1 MTPLRSIKSSHGR
14 EFVVGTPHV
23 AGTRQPIVALRGVS
37 KRFNSIQALDNVDFD
52 IYPREVV
59 AVVGDNAAG
68 KSVLAKT
75 IAGVHQPDTGEIYW
89 DAAPTEIPSPS
100 AAFEMGVATVFQE
113 LALCDN
119 LSIVQNLFL
128 GREIRDGVAVADDE
142 MESIASGIMAE
153 LGAKLPSLHTKV
165 ANLSAGQRQ
174 TTAIAR
180 CLIGSPRVVV
190 MDEPTSSLS
199 VTQTA
204 EVLNLIEHL
213 RDLGFGIM
221 LISHTLADVQA
232 VADRIVVM
240 RHGRINGDAL
250 MDDVNY
256 EEIIAAITG
265 VPNELTRTTRERGP
279 LRPPTALTVV
289 NASLPLPG
297 ESELAG
303 AKGRGHTLHVPPQA
317 EAGKGESGPRLLF
330 PWRRARTSRKSG

>member
-1 MTPLRSIKSSHGR
+1 MTPLRSVDPTRPPIL
-14 EFVVGTPHV
+14 VPGTPFV
-23 AGTRQPIVALRGVS
+23 ASTRQPVLALRGVS
-37 KRFNSIQALDNVDFD
+37 KRFNSVQALDQVDFD

-75 IAGVHQPDTGEIYW
+75 IAGVYPPDTGEIYW
-89 DAAPTEIPSPS
+89 DGVPTAIPTPAAAKDLGI
-100 AAFEMGVATVFQE
+100 ATVFQE

-128 GREIRDGVAVADDE
+128 GRELKSGLAVADAE
-142 MESIASGIMAE
+142 MESIARRILLE
-153 LGAKLPSLHTKV
+153 LGAKLPSLHTTV
-165 ANLSAGQRQ
+165 AHLSAGQRQ

-180 CLIGSPRVVV
+180 ALIGSPRIVV

-213 RDLGFGIM
+213 RDLGYGVMF
-221 LISHTLADVQA
+221 ISHTLTDVQA

-240 RHGRINGDAL
+240 RHGRINGEAL
-250 MDDVNY
+250 MADVSY

-265 VPNELTRTTRERGP
+265 VPNELSRATRERGP

-289 NASLPLPG
+289 NASLPLPDPLVLRR
-297 ESELAG
+297 SQARDDLA
-303 AKGRGHTLHVPPQA
+303 
-317 EAGKGESGPRLLF
+317 
-330 PWRRARTSRKSG
+330 

>member
-1 MTPLRSIKSSHGR
+1 MTSLRRLDPSLHR
-14 EFVVGTPHV
+14 DYVPGTPHV
-23 AGTRQPIVALRGVS
+23 AGIRQPIVALRAVS
-37 KRFNSIQALDNVDFD
+37 KRFNSVQALDEVDFD

-75 IAGVHQPDTGEIYW
+75 IAGVHQPDSGEIYW
-89 DAAPTEIPSPS
+89 DATPTDIPSPS
-100 AAFEMGVATVFQE
+100 AAFELGVATVFQE

-128 GREIRDGVAVADDE
+128 GRELRSGMGVADDE
-142 MESIASGIMAE
+142 MESIARGLLAE
-153 LGAKLPSLHTKV
+153 LGARLPPLTTKV
-165 ANLSAGQRQ
+165 AHLSAGQRQ

-221 LISHTLADVQA
+221 FISHTLADVQA

-240 RHGRINGDAL
+240 RHGRITGDAL
-250 MDDVNY
+250 MDDVSY

-265 VPNELTRTTRERGP
+265 VPNELTRATKERGP

-289 NASLPLPG
+289 NASLPLPDP
-297 ESELAG
+297 LALHRAAAG
-303 AKGRGHTLHVPPQA
+303 NLQDAGRPSASRPEPA
-317 EAGKGESGPRLLF
+317 RSGSLFRRLTNRGF
-330 PWRRARTSRKSG
+330 

>member
-1 MTPLRSIKSSHGR
+1 MTTLRSLNPSEPPSL
-14 EFVVGTPHV
+14 VPGTPFV
-23 AGTRQPIVALRGVS
+23 AGTRQPILALRGVT
-37 KRFNSIQALDNVDFD
+37 KRFNSVMALDQVDFD

-75 IAGVHQPDTGEIYW
+75 IAGVYQPDGGTIYW
-89 DAAPTEIPSPS
+89 DGSPIAIPTPSS
-100 AAFEMGVATVFQE
+100 AHELGIATVFQE

-128 GREIRDGVAVADDE
+128 GRELKSKLAVADE
-142 MESIASGIMAE
+142 TMEEIARRILAE
-153 LGAKLPSLHTKV
+153 LGARLPPVQTPV
-165 ANLSAGQRQ
+165 AHLSAGQRQ

-180 CLIGSPRVVV
+180 ALLGSPRIVV

-213 RDLGFGIM
+213 RDLGYGIM
-221 LISHTLADVQA
+221 FISHTLTDVQA

-250 MDDVNY
+250 MSDVTY
-256 EEIIAAITG
+256 EDIIAAITG
-265 VPNELTRTTRERGP
+265 VPNELTRATRERGP

-289 NASLPLPG
+289 NASLPLPDPLTMRHTTARDQG
-297 ESELAG
+297 RTQPG
-303 AKGRGHTLHVPPQA
+303 A
-317 EAGKGESGPRLLF
+317 
-330 PWRRARTSRKSG
+330 

>member
-1 MTPLRSIKSSHGR
+1 MTALRRVGPASSS
-14 EFVVGTPHV
+14 VLVPGTPFV
-23 AGTRQPIVALRGVS
+23 AGTRQPILALRAVT
-37 KRFNSIQALDNVDFD
+37 KRFNSVLALDQVDFD

-75 IAGVHQPDTGEIYW
+75 IAGVYQPDSGGIYW
-89 DAAPTEIPSPS
+89 DAVPTQIPSPG
-100 AAFEMGVATVFQE
+100 AAHELGIASVFQE

-128 GREIRDGVAVADDE
+128 GRELSTGISIADDE
-142 MESIASGIMAE
+142 MDAIARRILSE
-153 LGAKLPSLHTKV
+153 LGARLPPVQTKV

-180 CLIGSPRVVV
+180 ALLGRPRIVV

-213 RDLGFGIM
+213 RDLGYGVMF
-221 LISHTLADVQA
+221 ISHTLTDMQA

-240 RHGRINGDAL
+240 RHGRINGEAL
-250 MDDVNY
+250 MSDVTY
-256 EEIIAAITG
+256 EDIIAAITG
-265 VPNELTRTTRERGP
+265 VPNELTRATKERGP

-289 NASLPLPG
+289 NASLPLPNP
-297 ESELAG
+297 L
-303 AKGRGHTLHVPPQA
+303 TLRHVHAA
-317 EAGKGESGPRLLF
+317 E
-330 PWRRARTSRKSG
+330 RTGDGTSV

>member
-1 MTPLRSIKSSHGR
+1 MTALRDSAMPPGFGAREAPRAPLGPAARQPVLALRS
-14 EFVVGTPHV
+14 
-23 AGTRQPIVALRGVS
+23 VS
-37 KRFNSIQALDNVDFD
+37 KRFHSVQALDQVDFD

-75 IAGVHQPDTGEIYW
+75 IAGVYQPDSGEVYF
-89 DAAPTEIPSPS
+89 DGAPITIPNPS
-100 AAFEMGVATVFQE
+100 VAHELGIASVFQE

-128 GREIRDGVAVADDE
+128 GRELATSMVLAEDQMDD
-142 MESIASGIMAE
+142 IARRILSD
-153 LGAKLPSLHTKV
+153 LGARLPPVRTLV

-180 CLIGSPRVVV
+180 SLLGSPRIVV

-213 RDLGFGIM
+213 RDLGYGVMF
-221 LISHTLADVQA
+221 ISHTLTDVRA

-250 MDDVNY
+250 MDDVSY
-256 EEIIAAITG
+256 EDIIAAITG
-265 VPNELTRTTRERGP
+265 VPNELTRATRERAA
-279 LRPPTALTVV
+279 LRPSLAVV
-289 NASLPLPG
+289 R
-297 ESELAG
+297 ESPAG
-303 AKGRGHTLHVPPQA
+303 PIH
-317 EAGKGESGPRLLF
+317 
-330 PWRRARTSRKSG
+330 

>member
-1 MTPLRSIKSSHGR
+1 MTSLRSVNAPHDR
-14 EFVVGTPHV
+14 EFIVGTPYV
-23 AGTRQPIVALRGVS
+23 ASTRQPIVALRRVN
-37 KRFNSIQALDNVDFD
+37 KRFNSVQALDDVDFD

-68 KSVLAKT
+68 KSVLAKV
-75 IAGVHQPDTGEIYW
+75 IAGVHRPDSGEIYW
-89 DAAPTEIPSPS
+89 DAMPADIPSPS
-100 AAFEMGVATVFQE
+100 AAFRLGVATVFQE

-128 GREIRDGVAVADDE
+128 GRELRAGAAVADDE
-142 MESIASGIMAE
+142 MESIARGIMAE
-153 LGAKLPSLHTKV
+153 LGAKLPSLHTQV
-165 ANLSAGQRQ
+165 AHLSAGQRQ

-221 LISHTLADVQA
+221 FISHTLADVQA

-240 RHGRINGDAL
+240 RHGRVAGDAL
-250 MDDVNY
+250 MDDVSY

-265 VPNELTRTTRERGP
+265 VPNELTRATRERGP
-279 LRPPTALTVV
+279 LPPPTALTVV
-289 NASLPLPG
+289 NASLPLPDPLG
-297 ESELAG
+297 LSRSGLRGHLLDDTRPAAG
-303 AKGRGHTLHVPPQA
+303 AVEPANHGRFRWRRSRQ
-317 EAGKGESGPRLLF
+317 ERESG
-330 PWRRARTSRKSG
+330 